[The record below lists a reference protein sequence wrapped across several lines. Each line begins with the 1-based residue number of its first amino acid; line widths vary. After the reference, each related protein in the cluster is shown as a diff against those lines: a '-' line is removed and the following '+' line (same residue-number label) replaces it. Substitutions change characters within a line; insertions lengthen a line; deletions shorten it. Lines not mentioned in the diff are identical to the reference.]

1 MKVLMFVLAL
11 VIGASAGAGGLY
23 VWMHGAQG
31 NGDEGDE
38 ILYYRHPHDSSIT
51 SDEPQKDSMG
61 MDYIPV
67 YADQAGDAEGDD
79 QPGGVRI
86 NPRTAHNLGVRQ
98 ASVEKGELN
107 PEVTA
112 LGFVEYD
119 EAGLE
124 HAHVRTEAWVED
136 LQVRTTGEAV
146 ESGQVLFRIDS
157 PRLQNAQEEL
167 LQAHR
172 RNAGIESARQRL
184 RSLGMH
190 DQDIQQMESDGQ
202 MMRLVPVRAR
212 RDGVVR
218 ELNLAEGMFVMAGDT
233 LIEIADLSRVWVM
246 LDLFEA
252 DMDLIEPGQPVQ
264 VSLPF
269 RPGAAH
275 EGELEF
281 VYPNLDTDRRV
292 QQARLTLDNPEGR
305 LRPGMYARVSLAGDA
320 ITDALHVPAEAVMR
334 TGRKDRIVV
343 ATGEGDFQVREVRV
357 GRRVGDRYEIREG
370 LAEDERVVVSGQFLI
385 DSESSTVADLERLAS
400 EEDDDEVW
408 TRGRVER
415 VAEDGSTAMLQH
427 EPVPEWDWPEMTME
441 FHLAEDLDPDL
452 LEEGQAIR
460 FRMRE
465 HPDEGY
471 EVTAMEADDHSDH
484 GDAMEHDQEHG
495 EEEDNEEQQDHEGH
509 DHGSLN
515 PDDDDG
521 RGLV

>member
-23 VWMHGAQG
+23 FWMHGAQG

-67 YADQAGDAEGDD
+67 YADEKEGNGGD
-79 QPGGVRI
+79 QPGRVSIRSEI
-86 NPRTAHNLGVRQ
+86 AQNLGVRK
-98 ASVEKGELN
+98 ADVEQSDLT

-119 EAGLE
+119 EAGLV
-124 HAHVRTEAWVED
+124 HSHVRTEAWVEE
-136 LQVRTTGEAV
+136 LEVRTTGATV
-146 ESGQVLFRIDS
+146 EEGQVLFRIDS
-157 PRLQNAQEEL
+157 PRLHNAQEEL

-172 RNAGIESARQRL
+172 RNAGIGSARQRL

-190 DQDIQQMESDGQ
+190 DQDIRQVENEGQ

-212 RDGVVR
+212 RSGIVR
-218 ELNLAEGMFVMAGDT
+218 ELNLSEGMFVQPGNT
-233 LIEIADLSRVWVM
+233 LIEIADLSSVWVM
-246 LDLFEA
+246 LELFEA
-252 DMDLIEPGQPVQ
+252 DMDLLRTGQSAE

-269 RPGAAH
+269 RPEQSH
-275 EGELEF
+275 EAEVDY
-281 VYPNLDTDRRV
+281 VYPTLETQRRV
-292 QQARLTLDNPEGR
+292 QQARLVLDNPDGQ
-305 LRPGMYARVSLAGDA
+305 LRPGMYARVAMQGETL
-320 ITDALHVPAEAVMR
+320 TDVIHVPAEAVMR
-334 TGRKDRIVV
+334 TGRSDRIVV
-343 ATGEGDFQVREVRV
+343 ALEDGGFQVREVSV
-357 GRRVGDRYEIREG
+357 GRRVDERFEVHEG
-370 LAEDERVVVSGQFLI
+370 IEPGERVVVSGQFLI
-385 DSESSTVADLERLAS
+385 DSESSTVADLERLAA

-415 VAEDGSTAMLQH
+415 VAEDGKTAMLQH

-441 FHLAEDLDPDL
+441 FHLSEDLDPEL
-452 LEEGQAIR
+452 LEEGKAIR

-465 HPDEGY
+465 HSDEGY
-471 EVTAMEADDHSDH
+471 EVTEMEADGNGEDSEAPEHE
-484 GDAMEHDQEHG
+484 DA
-495 EEEDNEEQQDHEGH
+495 EEDDHEGH
-509 DHGSLN
+509 DHGSRN
-515 PDDDDG
+515 PDDGEG